1 MLRRVIGS
9 VLGLLACHAAA
20 AAPPPKP
27 KLIVAIS
34 VDQLSAE
41 LFDRYRPTFTAGLKR
56 MSDGVTFT
64 GYQSHGATETCPGHS
79 TLLTGMHPSRTGIVA
94 NDWVD
99 RATWAEVYC
108 VSVPGHEADDDARG
122 PQNLRASTLGEWMKA
137 ANPRS
142 QVVSISGKDRAAI
155 MMAGHQPDAVY
166 WWKDGIGFVTSSF
179 AGPANRAVTRPAER
193 FDAKVAKRWSRQPP
207 QLWPSEVSAACRGL
221 ERQETFGAITRSG
234 RIPPDVATAA
244 LALPD
249 YARKKAFHDQLR
261 GSPLFDRLVLDFA
274 EQTIKRRRLGKG
286 RATDLLALSFSATDY
301 IGHRFG
307 NGGAESCV
315 QMAALDATLGALFA
329 RLDRLRVPYVAV
341 LSADHGAF
349 DAAERAGRTVQDAY
363 RLDSSAFRKALIA
376 AVAAETG
383 VADPLY
389 AKELEAIY
397 VKAAP
402 DSAAFARIARAARSW
417 LMRQPQVAQV
427 VTGAEAAAA
436 APAPGKPVETLTI
449 AERFHESYAADR
461 SADLLVAFKPHA
473 SFGMP
478 SAPASSVAGHGT
490 PWDYDRRVPML
501 FWWKGAAPERR
512 PEAVET
518 VDIAPTLAAIAGV
531 SAPVVDGKCLAAVA
545 GACR

>member
-1 MLRRVIGS
+1 MLRRVTGS
-9 VLGLLACHAAA
+9 ILGLLAGHGALAV
-20 AAPPPKP
+20 PPPKP

-34 VDQLSAE
+34 VDQFSAE
-41 LFDRYRPTFTAGLKR
+41 LFDRYRPTFTQGLKR
-56 MSDGVTFT
+56 LSDGVTFT

-79 TLLTGMHPSRTGIVA
+79 TLLTGMHPSHTGIVA

-99 RATWAEVYC
+99 RGSWREVYC
-108 VSVPGHEADDDARG
+108 VSVPGHESEDDVRG

-155 MMAGHQPDAVY
+155 MMAGHKPNAVY
-166 WWKDGIGFVTSSF
+166 WWKDGTGFVTSAY
-179 AGPANRAVTRPAER
+179 AGPADASMTKPAMR
-193 FDAKVAKRWSRQPP
+193 FDAQLAKTWAKHPP
-207 QLWPSEVSAACRGL
+207 QLWPTTVSTACRVL
-221 ERQETFGAITRSG
+221 EREETFGAIKRSG
-234 RIPPDVATAA
+234 HIPPDVATAA

-274 EQTIKRRRLGKG
+274 DRTIKRRRLGRG

-329 RLDRLRVPYVAV
+329 RLDRLHVPYMAV

-349 DAAERAGRTVQDAY
+349 DAAERAARTVQDAY
-363 RLDSSAFRKALIA
+363 RLDSTTFRKALVA

-383 VADPLY
+383 IADPLY
-389 AKELEAIY
+389 AKDIEAIY
-397 VKAAP
+397 VKAP
-402 DSAAFARIARAARSW
+402 PGSAEYARIERAARNW
-417 LMRQPQVAQV
+417 LMRQPQVTQV

-436 APAPGKPVETLTI
+436 VPAPGKPVESLTL

-461 SADLLVAFKPHA
+461 SADLLVAFRPHA
-473 SFGMP
+473 SFGLP
-478 SAPASSVAGHGT
+478 TAPASNVAGHGT

-501 FWWKGAAPERR
+501 FWWNGVAPASR

-531 SAPVVDGKCLAAVA
+531 GAPALDGKCLAEVA
-545 GACR
+545 ERCR